1 MSRSNGSVGTLATMW
16 QRIPGHIA
24 SDIADRIPLSYSLLI
39 LPSQQALKSLGVGDD
54 KAIWGSTRDHPYAK
68 WSTKSFVKG
77 TTLKQA
83 LVILGNENENN
94 KRLVKMRMTFFD
106 GVQMTLERSRVE
118 DVSSLACVSCYDPSG
133 TYRETTTLHSS
144 QSRMTLVKQLKAI
157 ADHQGRIT
165 TENIALPKTFA
176 PDVLFRNCPP
186 PFIQKPGYDFTPV
199 SHISYLTRPN
209 VKLRGVRPGICDTAP
224 SAINFRPRAFLRAET
239 RGTVQHK
246 FTENPEVY
254 NLGERTLDLAL
265 QANVVN
271 QCNTETIVQ
280 HSPLGTLRL
289 HSSLRPHTAV
299 L

>member
-1 MSRSNGSVGTLATMW
+1 MSRSNGAVGTLATMW
-16 QRIPGHIA
+16 QRIPGHVA

-39 LPSQQALKSLGVGDD
+39 LPSQATLKSLGVSDE
-54 KAIWGSTRDHPYAK
+54 KAVWGSTRDHPYAK
-68 WSTKSFVKG
+68 WTTKSFVKG

-94 KRLVKMRMTFFD
+94 KRLIKMRMTFFD

-133 TYRETTTLHSS
+133 TYRDTTSLTAS
-144 QSRMTLVKQLKAI
+144 QSRMTLVKQLKSI

-165 TENIALPKTFA
+165 TPNVALPKTFA
-176 PDVLFRNCPP
+176 PENLFRNCPP

-209 VKLRGVRPGICDTAP
+209 VKMPGVRPGICDTAP
-224 SAINFRPRAFLRAET
+224 GAINFRPRAFLRAET
-239 RGTVQHK
+239 RGTVDHK

-254 NLGERTLDLAL
+254 NLGSRVLDLSL
-265 QANVVN
+265 QANVVD
-271 QCNTETIVQ
+271 QRNTENLVQ
-280 HSPLGTLRL
+280 LSPLGTLRL
-289 HSSLRPHTAV
+289 HSSLRPQTASQ
-299 L
+299 